1 MAEQGLEEAVLM
13 CASLVPAGAE
23 LKKKHLTELMIK
35 SPDL

>member
-23 LKKKHLTELMIK
+23 LKKEAFLLLW
-35 SPDL
+35 S